1 MLKRTILTVTL
12 IAPALSNAAIY
23 QCKVNGQTIFSDQPC
38 GNNAKEIEV
47 RAPAR
52 TGTGAMVTEGSNRF
66 MEERRLQREIRSLE
80 REKDDLKKG
89 LDRAMLKWQR
99 QKSRANNNL
108 AGATWEKALAEE
120 AEVIR
125 KRYQSEI
132 DDIDRQLDRKRE
144 ELAEVNKAPGTAKN

>member
-52 TGTGAMVTEGSNRF
+52 TSTGAMVTEGSNRF